1 MFKSPVY
8 AGLFFTLFVVQ
19 TGSRVKRNKMKV
31 RYFTVTHLPHNQNSS
46 IYCES
51 NKTLSFGVERPSD
64 PFTLQS

>member
-51 NKTLSFGVERPSD
+51 NKT
-64 PFTLQS
+64 

>member
-8 AGLFFTLFVVQ
+8 AGLFYAFFVLY
-19 TGSRVKRNKMKV
+19 TCGERGEGRVKRNKMKV

-51 NKTLSFGVERPSD
+51 NKT
-64 PFTLQS
+64 